1 MAQSKQIAL
10 SHPDQVDA
18 FDAVKEQIKADVEDL
33 DEEVR
38 EWAGEVTD
46 GEAVRIA
53 CEAYRGNLSFRVG
66 EAVSQDPNLSDSK
79 RAESE
84 EVQSV
89 IERILRRIGISGWF

>member
-1 MAQSKQIAL
+1 MAQNKQIAL

-18 FDAVKEQIKADVEDL
+18 FEGVKEQIKADVEDL

-53 CEAYRGNLSFRVG
+53 CEAYRGNLSFTIE
-66 EAVSQDPNLSDSK
+66 EASIPDPNLSDSK
-79 RAESE
+79 PSESE
-84 EVQSV
+84 KVEST
-89 IERILRRIGISGWF
+89 IERILRRIGLSRWF